1 MSTSVAESSL
11 RYPMMAYN
19 FRVSIGSESVAFAE
33 VSGLKREFETV
44 TYRHGFSF
52 REGEDITKYHIAK
65 YEEITLRR
73 GLFRNTSALYSW
85 LEEEDE
91 RSITI
96 ELCDEEG
103 MSVIEWRIAGAV
115 LTKVEAPSF
124 DANSSDVAVESLSLM
139 ARHITIH
146 STSSG

>member
-1 MSTSVAESSL
+1 MSTGVAESSL

-19 FRVSIGSESVAFAE
+19 FRVSIGSETVAFAE
-33 VSGLKREFETV
+33 VSGLKHEFETV

-52 REGEDITKYHIAK
+52 REGEDLTKYYISK

-73 GLFRNTSALYSW
+73 GIFRSTASLYSW
-85 LEEEDE
+85 LEEKGE

-103 MSVIEWRIAGAV
+103 ASVIEWRIGGAV
-115 LTKVEAPSF
+115 LTKIEAPSF
-124 DANSSDVAVESLSLM
+124 DAKSSDVAVESLSLM
-139 ARHITIH
+139 VRSIKIH
-146 STSSG
+146 ETSSE